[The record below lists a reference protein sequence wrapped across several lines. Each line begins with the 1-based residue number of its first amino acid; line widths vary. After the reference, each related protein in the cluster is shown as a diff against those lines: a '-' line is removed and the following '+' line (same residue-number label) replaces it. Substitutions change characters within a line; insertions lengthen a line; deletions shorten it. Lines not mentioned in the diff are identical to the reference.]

1 MKIFGILL
9 GVAVGLF
16 TAFLLGAPMIEL
28 FLGDCFWEQGCE
40 PHHNLKFTGAVLASG
55 FGGSIAG
62 WGAACLFNRLVA
74 KLRQQ

>member
-1 MKIFGILL
+1 MKIFGIVL

-16 TAFLLGAPMIEL
+16 TAFLLGLPMIEI

-40 PHHNLKFTGAVLASG
+40 PHHNLKFAGAVLASG
-55 FGGSIAG
+55 LGGSFAG
-62 WGAACLFNRLVA
+62 WGAASLFNRLVA